1 MEEAQRDLGG
11 RVEFA
16 TNNYDALDGADAL
29 IVVTEW
35 NEFRRPDFSRM
46 KGLLKYPVVF
56 DGRNVYEPERMEN
69 SGFTY
74 YSMGRPTVGPGPK

>member
-1 MEEAQRDLGG
+1 
-11 RVEFA
+11 VTFA
-16 TNNYDALDGADAL
+16 KNNYEALDGADAL

-56 DGRNVYEPERMEN
+56 DGRNVYDPARMEEA
-69 SGFTY
+69 GFTY
-74 YSMGRPTVGPGPK
+74 YSMGRPTVGPGLK

>member
-1 MEEAQRDLGG
+1 LGG
-11 RVEFA
+11 RVTFA
-16 TNNYDALDGADAL
+16 KNNYEALDGADAL

-56 DGRNVYEPERMEN
+56 DGRNVYDPARMEEA
-69 SGFTY
+69 GFTY
-74 YSMGRPTVGPGPK
+74 YSMGRPTVGPGLK